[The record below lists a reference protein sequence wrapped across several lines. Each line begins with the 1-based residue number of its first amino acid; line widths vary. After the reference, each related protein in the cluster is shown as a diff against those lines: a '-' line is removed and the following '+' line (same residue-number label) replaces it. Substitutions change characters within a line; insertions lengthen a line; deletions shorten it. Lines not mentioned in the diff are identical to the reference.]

1 MKIVRNPESGEVHIK
16 LKNDEVYDIEEHLA
30 ALMEF
35 VTKQAVEVHRLTN
48 SYRKIVRRLDQLE
61 GISIEL

>member
-1 MKIVRNPESGEVHIK
+1 MKIVQNPESGEVHIK

-35 VTKQAVEVHRLTN
+35 VTEQAIEVHRLTD
-48 SYRKIVRRLDQLE
+48 SHRKIVERLNSLE
-61 GISIEL
+61 IRNL

>member
-1 MKIVRNPESGEVHIK
+1 MKILQNAETGEVYIE

-35 VTKQAVEVHRLTN
+35 VTKQAIEIHRLRN
-48 SYRKIVRRLDQLE
+48 SYRKIVGRLDSLE
-61 GISIEL
+61 IRNL